1 MAESVLTVTLNKILM
16 RIGLHRMIAHF
27 SMASKH
33 CDALLSMFEPHVTF
47 APLHLFF
54 HLPTVWGRGT
64 EERSPPLDLI
74 VFGPLKPCC
83 APAARCGLLLF
94 NIYTVPGVNLQN
106 KMGKT
111 LFYFFFYAIT
121 PAPFLFSQSPK
132 RGWKP
137 QKLMM
142 NWMGH
147 HISGDAPTEVKMI
160 NRTGKW
166 STYKKT
172 HRKS

>member
-1 MAESVLTVTLNKILM
+1 MAETVTLNKIPM

-33 CDALLSMFEPHVTF
+33 CDAPLSMSEPHVTF

-83 APAARCGLLLF
+83 APTARCGLLLF
-94 NIYTVPGVNLQN
+94 NIYTVPGVNLQD

-111 LFYFFFYAIT
+111 VFYCLFFCFFFGMLAHLRRFS
-121 PAPFLFSQSPK
+121 FL
-132 RGWKP
+132 RV
-137 QKLMM
+137 QKEDENL
-142 NWMGH
+142 
-147 HISGDAPTEVKMI
+147 
-160 NRTGKW
+160 
-166 STYKKT
+166 
-172 HRKS
+172 